1 MNSHAS
7 QPPGTGTRGATPRA
21 GRNGP
26 GAAGHQWQRRLLIA
40 AATLAAAGSAFAQT
54 WPAKPIT
61 IVNGYPAGGDSD
73 AMARVYAE
81 KLGARLGQQVIVDNR
96 PGASGTI
103 AAAAVARAPADGYTL
118 LFVPS
123 TFAIAQHTLKP
134 SPNTAHD
141 VSKDFTPIIKA
152 GNVPLLAVGSAT
164 GPKDIKVLLGEA
176 KAGKAL
182 TYGSPGSGS
191 PMHIVGEMLN
201 KAAGAHITHV
211 PYRGVAPVVNDA
223 LGGHISIGWVTP
235 AAVTAH
241 LQTGKL
247 VPLAVAERQRFK
259 LLKDVPT
266 LTELGYKDVE
276 VSAWMGLLGPKGLP
290 PEITARLNGLMNEI
304 LKMPDVVQKMNALGI
319 EPVGGEPAVLARQ
332 IATDDARFGK
342 LVKDFGIQAD

>member
-1 MNSHAS
+1 MRL
-7 QPPGTGTRGATPRA
+7 PPFSRRTLLALACTLPAAMLFAGATRA
-21 GRNGP
+21 E
-26 GAAGHQWQRRLLIA
+26 
-40 AATLAAAGSAFAQT
+40 T
-54 WPAKPIT
+54 WPARPLKL
-61 IVNGYPAGGDSD
+61 VVGYAAGGATDQV
-73 AMARVYAE
+73 ARLVA
-81 KLGARLGQQVIVDNR
+81 ARLTEQLGQQVVVDNR
-96 PGASGTI
+96 AGANSNL
-103 AAAAVARAPADGYTL
+103 AAEAVARAPADGYTL

-134 SPNTAHD
+134 TPHTAHD

-152 GNVPLLAVGSAT
+152 GNVPLLAVGPAT

-176 KAGKAL
+176 RAGKAL

-201 KAAGAHITHV
+201 KAAGAQITHV

-241 LQTGKL
+241 LQSGKL

-266 LTELGYKDVE
+266 LAELGYKDVE

-290 PEITARLNGLMNEI
+290 PEITAKLNGLMNEI

-332 IATDDARFGK
+332 IAVDDARFGK